1 MRPQE
6 KENTAEKIQSLIEK
20 LSEHYQE
27 DGQDVSTHLEGLLH
41 SNYVKYWD
49 YIRLDTLL
57 TLQNP
62 KTAFPDEMIFIVY
75 HQITE
80 LYFKMVLHELNQL
93 KEEVNVTGEYF
104 LKRMDRVNWYF
115 GQLISSFDLIS
126 VGLDQNQFLKFRA
139 ALSPASGFQ
148 SVQYRMVEIASTD
161 LINLVH
167 KEERDHFDDYST
179 IEEMFE
185 QLYWKKG
192 AKDVQTGKKTLTLRQ
207 FEEEYATILVRL
219 AYEYKSRNIWS
230 IFKRLSNDDQT
241 DERIILALKQ
251 FDQHVNVN
259 WPLMHYK
266 YALGYLIKNKSIY
279 GATGGTNWKEYL
291 PPRFQKLIFFPDL
304 YSNEEYDNW
313 GKNWVEK
320 EILSK
325 IKAVKEV

>member
-1 MRPQE
+1 MHSHS
-6 KENTAEKIQSLIEK
+6 KEDTAEKIHTLLEQLTHHFE
-20 LSEHYQE
+20 E
-27 DGQDVSTHLEGLLH
+27 DGQDTATHLEGLLH
-41 SNYVKYWD
+41 SNYVKYWE

-93 KEEVNVTGEYF
+93 KEEVSATGDYF
-104 LKRMDRVNWYF
+104 LKRMERVNWYF

-126 VGLDQNQFLKFRA
+126 VGLDQHQFLKFRA
-139 ALSPASGFQ
+139 ALTPASGFQ

-167 KEERDHFDDYST
+167 RDQRDHFDDYST

-192 AKDVQTGKKTLTLRQ
+192 AQDVQTGKKTLTLRQ
-207 FEEEYATILVRL
+207 FEKEYTDTLIRL

-230 IFKRLSNDDQT
+230 VFKRLSFEEQS
-241 DERIILALKQ
+241 DERIRQSMKQ
-251 FDQHVNVN
+251 LDQHVNIN

-279 GATGGTNWKEYL
+279 GATGGTNWREYL
-291 PPRFQKLIFFPDL
+291 PPRFQKLMFFPDL
-304 YSNEEYDNW
+304 YSTEEIDLW

-320 EILSK
+320 EVLSK
-325 IKAVKEV
+325 IQASKQV